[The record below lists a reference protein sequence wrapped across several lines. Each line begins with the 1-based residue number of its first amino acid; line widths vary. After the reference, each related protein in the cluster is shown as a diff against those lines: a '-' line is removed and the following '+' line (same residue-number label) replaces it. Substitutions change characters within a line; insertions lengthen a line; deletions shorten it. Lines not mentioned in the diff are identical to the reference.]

1 MKKRIKFKDKKNN
14 NNMNTN
20 YDKVIQ
26 QLKQFS
32 LYDRNGKLI
41 KFQIDAIL
49 KSVDVNLNLN

>member
-49 KSVDVNLNLN
+49 KSVDVNLN

>member
-1 MKKRIKFKDKKNN
+1 MNN
-14 NNMNTN
+14 TI

-32 LYDRNGKLI
+32 LYDISGKFI

-49 KSVDVNLNLN
+49 RKK

>member
-1 MKKRIKFKDKKNN
+1 MKKRIKFKDKKINI
-14 NNMNTN
+14 MNTN

>member
-1 MKKRIKFKDKKNN
+1 MKKRIKFKDKKINI
-14 NNMNTN
+14 MNTN

-49 KSVDVNLNLN
+49 KSVDVNLN

>member
-1 MKKRIKFKDKKNN
+1 MKKRIKFKDKKN